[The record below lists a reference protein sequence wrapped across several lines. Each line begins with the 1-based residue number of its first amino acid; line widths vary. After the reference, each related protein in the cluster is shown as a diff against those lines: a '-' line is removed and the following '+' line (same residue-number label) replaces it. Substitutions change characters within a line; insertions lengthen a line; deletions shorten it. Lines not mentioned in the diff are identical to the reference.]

1 MNEPIK
7 YIKKVEIKNLW
18 GRYDLVWNLDPSV
31 NVLSG
36 INGSG
41 KSTILGCIASIVKEG
56 TLVPELKDKK
66 INQIA
71 IIFNNDDEITF
82 RRVKDSIK
90 NLELTAKDD
99 KGVYGLISE
108 LREKEGENY
117 KKINAID
124 FGVTSFENA
133 SFNLKNLHELLEFDV
148 ISTFDKLLN
157 QNDSP
162 HENVRTELDK
172 DIFFLNQK
180 YLAYQNNILNRTV
193 KALSNGSVAD
203 LELIKNITHKRERF
217 LDIIDTLFK
226 DTGKKVDRNIDG
238 NNTDIAFVNE
248 TDILTPYQLSSG
260 EKQIIVILLTV
271 LVQDNKPAIL
281 FMDEPEISLHIDW
294 QRKLIQYIKELNPNV
309 QIILATH
316 SPGIILE
323 GWADKVF
330 EVSDLITLDRQAIPE
345 DAK

>member
-18 GRYDLVWNLDPSV
+18 GRYDLEWNLDPSV

-41 KSTILGCIASIVKEG
+41 KSTILNAIFWGIC
-56 TLVPELKDKK
+56 LKDAILEK
-66 INQIA
+66 IGTKVKGVTV
-71 IIFNNDDEITF
+71 IFNNTE
-82 RRVKDSIK
+82 KLSK
-90 NLELTAKDD
+90 QS
-99 KGVYGLISE
+99 LIEERNVE
-108 LREKEGENY
+108 LRDFDLALLKNI
-117 KKINAID
+117 KID
-124 FGVTSFENA
+124 FLNTFDSEISVYAAPNEKVKTVLDKEIFELQRQYLDYQLTIGKRV
-133 SFNLKNLHELLEFDV
+133 FELLAKKESSEN
-148 ISTFDKLLN
+148 IIKIQST
-157 QNDSP
+157 
-162 HENVRTELDK
+162 H
-172 DIFFLNQK
+172 
-180 YLAYQNNILNRTV
+180 
-193 KALSNGSVAD
+193 
-203 LELIKNITHKRERF
+203 ERF
-217 LDIIDTLFK
+217 LDIIDLLFEFS
-226 DTGKKVDRNIDG
+226 GKYIDRNS
-238 NNTDIAFVNE
+238 NE
-248 TDILTPYQLSSG
+248 LIFLSGKDRLTPYQLSSG

-323 GWADKVF
+323 GWTDKVF

>member
-7 YIKKVEIKNLW
+7 YIKKVEIKSLW

-41 KSTILGCIASIVKEG
+41 KSTILNAIFWGICLREVILENISS
-56 TLVPELKDKK
+56 K
-66 INQIA
+66 IKGVTV
-71 IIFNNDDEITF
+71 IFNNSKKLSKQTQIEA
-82 RRVKDSIK
+82 RS
-90 NLELTAKDD
+90 LELTDFD
-99 KGVYGLISE
+99 FE
-108 LREKEGENY
+108 L
-117 KKINAID
+117 
-124 FGVTSFENA
+124 
-133 SFNLKNLHELLEFDV
+133 LKNIKIDYLNTFDSEISIHAAPNEKVKTVLDKEIFELQRQYLDYQLTIGKRVFELLAKKE
-148 ISTFDKLLN
+148 S
-157 QNDSP
+157 S
-162 HENVRTELDK
+162 E
-172 DIFFLNQK
+172 
-180 YLAYQNNILNRTV
+180 
-193 KALSNGSVAD
+193 
-203 LELIKNITHKRERF
+203 ELIKIQGAHKRF
-217 LDIIDTLFK
+217 LDTLDLLFEF
-226 DTGKKVDRNIDG
+226 TGKHVDRDSNELV
-238 NNTDIAFVNE
+238 FVSNK
-248 TDILTPYQLSSG
+248 DRLTPYHLSSG

-330 EVSDLITLDRQAIPE
+330 EVSDLVTLDRQAIPE

>member
-18 GRYDLVWNLDPSV
+18 GRYDLEWNLDPSV

-41 KSTILGCIASIVKEG
+41 KSTILNAIFWGIC
-56 TLVPELKDKK
+56 LKD
-66 INQIA
+66 A
-71 IIFNNDDEITF
+71 ILENIGTKVKGVTVIFNNTE
-82 RRVKDSIK
+82 KLSK
-90 NLELTAKDD
+90 QS
-99 KGVYGLISE
+99 LIEERNVE
-108 LREKEGENY
+108 LRDFDLALLKNI
-117 KKINAID
+117 KID
-124 FGVTSFENA
+124 FLNTFDSEISVYAAPNEKVKTVLDKEIFELQRQYLDYQLTIGKRV
-133 SFNLKNLHELLEFDV
+133 FELLAKKESSEN
-148 ISTFDKLLN
+148 IIKIQST
-157 QNDSP
+157 
-162 HENVRTELDK
+162 H
-172 DIFFLNQK
+172 
-180 YLAYQNNILNRTV
+180 
-193 KALSNGSVAD
+193 
-203 LELIKNITHKRERF
+203 ERF
-217 LDIIDTLFK
+217 LDIIDLLFEFS
-226 DTGKKVDRNIDG
+226 GKYIDRNS
-238 NNTDIAFVNE
+238 NE
-248 TDILTPYQLSSG
+248 LIFLSGKDRLTPYQLSSG